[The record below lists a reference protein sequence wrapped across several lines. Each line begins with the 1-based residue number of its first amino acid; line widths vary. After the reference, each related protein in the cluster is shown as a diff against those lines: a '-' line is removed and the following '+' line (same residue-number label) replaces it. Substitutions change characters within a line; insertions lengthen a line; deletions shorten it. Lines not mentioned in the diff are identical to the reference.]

1 MKRQILFT
9 SFFLFLIACS
19 GDKKTEEK
27 KQPISSPDVVE
38 TTQKDEK
45 VIEEIENPI
54 LINGSMDVE
63 QLGEDINL
71 EMDISS
77 LSLYEVRILRNSFA
91 AKQGYCFMKG
101 DLRYTFAATSWYN
114 ERMEDRYWAEE
125 GGKDI
130 APISY
135 SEKETVFIEKLK
147 KREEELKTQ
156 NLLQRGGRQLA
167 NVDNVVNLFQLNE
180 PAPELMSM
188 LGKNGFAIVPNNN
201 IQLFHLY
208 EQNDYAEF
216 PNFVTT
222 DMYMQLFHMYFG
234 YILKQI
240 EEEQFIPIL
249 SQICESMIKD
259 MQEIANSTPNES
271 IKEIAKF
278 NHAYY
283 AIAYTVL
290 TNKKVELPIGYEEH
304 YETELTSIKNAEDS
318 TSKFLEFEE
327 VKFPYSLFKPR
338 GHYTRTETLKRYFS
352 AMMWLQSA
360 PFCLNN
366 DLQFKRA
373 LVNAS
378 VLGDSPNFQ
387 KETLQKYKAIMEP
400 INFIIGQPDNV
411 SFLDLVDLI
420 EKKELSIEEILQ
432 NPAVIENMKEEVRK
446 IADVKDK
453 IRSGGGSC
461 KIKINFIPQ
470 RYLSDNDVLQ
480 NLVDLKSKVSK
491 RAYPQGLD
499 VMAAFGSASAEN
511 LLLNE
516 LKEGEKWS
524 DYPELLS
531 NMQQEM
537 NGLDWDATL
546 YTKWIQSLLELQK
559 PNDSYPYF
567 MQTTE
572 WDKKNLNASL
582 ASWAELKHDSIL
594 YAEQPMAAECGSG
607 EEVPSPYTV
616 GYVEPNIGYWNTA
629 IELID
634 LTKSVLERNK
644 LLNTNISRITTGL
657 RENAEFLLSAS
668 KKELA
673 GKNLSV
679 QEYGQIEIIGSTFEW
694 LTLDLVKQKDQ
705 YLDGW
710 HNVKG
715 ADKSVAVV
723 ADIYTAN
730 SPNNPDMGIL
740 HVATGNVNDIYAVVE
755 IEGYLYITKGAVFGY
770 HEFHIP
776 LGNRLTD
783 EEWQEML
790 EKNEAT
796 GIPTWMQEIIVPI
809 AVPETNEKIF
819 YSSGC

>member
-1 MKRQILFT
+1 MNRLILFA
-9 SFFLFLIACS
+9 SFFLFLIAC
-19 GDKKTEEK
+19 GADKKSEDK
-27 KQPISSPDVVE
+27 KQSDVSPDIVEVTNNEDEVVE
-38 TTQKDEK
+38 N
-45 VIEEIENPI
+45 VENPV
-54 LINGSMDVE
+54 LINGKLDIE
-63 QLGEDINL
+63 QLGDDVNL

-77 LSLYEVRILRNSFA
+77 FSLYEIRILRNSFA
-91 AKQGYCFMKG
+91 ARQGYCFMKG
-101 DLRYTFAATSWYN
+101 DLRYTFGATSWYN
-114 ERMEDRYWAEE
+114 ERMENRYWAEE

-130 APISY
+130 TPISY
-135 SEKETVFIEKLK
+135 SNKETIFIDKLK
-147 KREEELKTQ
+147 KREEALKSK
-156 NLLQRGGRQLA
+156 NLVKKGNRQLA
-167 NVDNVVNLFQLNE
+167 NINNVVNLFQLND

-188 LGKNGFAIVPNNN
+188 LSQNGFAIVPNSN

-234 YILKQI
+234 YILRQI

-249 SQICESMIKD
+249 SQICESMVED
-259 MQEIANSTPNES
+259 MQEIANTTSNES

-278 NHAYY
+278 NHTYY
-283 AIAYTVL
+283 AIAYTIL
-290 TNKKVELPIGYEEH
+290 TNKKIEVPLGYEEH
-304 YETELTSIKNAEDS
+304 YENELISIKGAEDS

-327 VKFPYSLFKPR
+327 VNFPYSLFKPR

-378 VLGDSPNFQ
+378 VLGDSPNFK

-420 EKKELSIEEILQ
+420 EKEELSIEEISQ
-432 NPAVIENMKEEVRK
+432 NTTVIESMKDEVK
-446 IADVKDK
+446 KMAEIKDK

-461 KIKINFIPQ
+461 EIKINFIPQ

-491 RAYPQGLD
+491 RPYPQGLD

-524 DYPELLS
+524 KYPELLS
-531 NMQQEM
+531 DMQQEM
-537 NGLDWDATL
+537 KGLDWNETL

-616 GYVEPNIGYWNTA
+616 GYVEPNVGYWNTV

-644 LLNTNISRITTGL
+644 LFNSNISRITTGL

-668 KKELA
+668 TKELA
-673 GKNLSV
+673 GKKLSV

-730 SPNNPDMGIL
+730 GDNNPDKGIL

-770 HEFHIP
+770 HEFYLP
-776 LGNRLTD
+776 MGNRLTD

-790 EKNEAT
+790 ENNEAT
-796 GIPTWMQEIIVPI
+796 GIPTWMKDIIIPIPVPK
-809 AVPETNEKIF
+809 TNEKIF

>member
-1 MKRQILFT
+1 MNRQILFA
-9 SFFLFLIACS
+9 SFFLFLIACG
-19 GDKKTEEK
+19 GDKKSEEK
-27 KQPISSPDVVE
+27 KQFEVSPDIVE
-38 TTQKDEK
+38 VTEKDDQ
-45 VIEEIENPI
+45 IIENVENPV
-54 LINGSMDVE
+54 LIDGKLDIE

-77 LSLYEVRILRNSFA
+77 FSLYEIRILRNSFA

-101 DLRYTFAATSWYN
+101 DLRYTFGATSWYN
-114 ERMEDRYWAEE
+114 ERMENRYWAEE

-135 SEKETVFIEKLK
+135 SDQETVFIEKLK
-147 KREEELKTQ
+147 KREEELKLK
-156 NLLQRGGRQLA
+156 NLVKKGNRQLA
-167 NVDNVVNLFQLNE
+167 NVNNVVNLFQLND

-188 LGKNGFAIVPNNN
+188 LSQNGFAIVLNNN

-234 YILKQI
+234 YILRQI
-240 EEEQFIPIL
+240 EEEQFIAIL

-259 MQEIANSTPNES
+259 MQEIAKTTPNES

-278 NHAYY
+278 NHTYY

-290 TNKKVELPIGYEEH
+290 TNKKIEVPLGYEQH
-304 YETELTSIKNAEDS
+304 YENELVSIKGAEDS

-327 VKFPYSLFKPR
+327 VNFPYSLFKPR

-378 VLGDSPNFQ
+378 VLGNSPNFE
-387 KETLQKYKAIMEP
+387 KETLRKYKAIMEP

-420 EKKELSIEEILQ
+420 EKEELPVEEILH
-432 NPAVIENMKEEVRK
+432 NTTVIESMKEEVK
-446 IADVKDK
+446 KMAEIKDK

-491 RAYPQGLD
+491 RPYPQGLD
-499 VMAAFGSASAEN
+499 VMAAFGSESAEN

-524 DYPELLS
+524 KYPELLS
-531 NMQQEM
+531 DMQKEM
-537 NGLDWDATL
+537 KDLDWNETL

-616 GYVEPNIGYWNTA
+616 GYVEPNIGYWNTV

-644 LLNTNISRITTGL
+644 LLNSNISRITTGL

-668 KKELA
+668 TKELA
-673 GKNLSV
+673 GKKLSV

-715 ADKSVAVV
+715 ADKSVAIV

-730 SPNNPDMGIL
+730 GENNPDKGIL

-770 HEFHIP
+770 HEFHLP
-776 LGNRLTD
+776 MGNRLTD

-790 EKNEAT
+790 ENNEAT
-796 GIPTWMQEIIVPI
+796 GIPIWMKDIIVPI
-809 AVPETNEKIF
+809 PVPKTNEKIF